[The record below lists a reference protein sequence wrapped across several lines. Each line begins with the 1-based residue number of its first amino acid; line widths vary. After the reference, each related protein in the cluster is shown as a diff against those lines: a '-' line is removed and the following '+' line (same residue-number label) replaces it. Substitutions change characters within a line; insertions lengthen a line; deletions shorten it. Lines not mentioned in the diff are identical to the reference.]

1 MAEVLQ
7 PTIVLDDRGAID
19 DHTAPD
25 DRPRVDNGSRGNE
38 TARRQDRTGRDRS
51 AGVNDRIRNWV
62 ADISK
67 PAAAELGVAH
77 SSVRHRIGGYG
88 SERGSKI
95 IDRAKMPQSGNGKTI
110 CIHMVGEKPDKLPAG
125 QLRSFSD
132 DRSVSSPTQQQQTTS
147 RVHVTCRSRAGR
159 TAAGMR
165 LVFVASDGIAVVA
178 GTSASAPRRTA
189 SAPSGEM
196 FANRSAVVRSH
207 LR

>member
-1 MAEVLQ
+1 MAESLQ

-19 DHTAPD
+19 DHAAPD
-25 DRPRVDNGSRGNE
+25 DGPRVDNGSGANE
-38 TARRQDRTGRDRS
+38 TACRQDRTGRNRS
-51 AGVNDRIRNWV
+51 AGVNDRIRNRV

-67 PAAAELGVAH
+67 PTAAELGVAH
-77 SSVRHRIGGYG
+77 SSVRHRIGGHG
-88 SERGSKI
+88 SERRPKI
-95 IDRAKMPQSGNGKTI
+95 IDGAKVPQSGEGKTI
-110 CIHMVGEKPDKLPAG
+110 CIQVVGEKSHKLPAG

-132 DRSVSSPTQQQQTTS
+132 DRSVPSPTQQQQTTS
-147 RVHVTCRSRAGR
+147 RVHVTRRSRADR

-165 LVFVASDGIAVVA
+165 LVFVANDGIAVVA

-189 SAPSGEM
+189 SALSGEM